1 VAKYATK
8 PVRGFAM
15 EKSADELRKQFGH
28 WGGHPVHPVS
38 EWKQEV
44 QADNTRLEYCEW
56 VAI

>member
-1 VAKYATK
+1 
-8 PVRGFAM
+8 M